1 MAENTTKR
9 TRTTNKRSRADIV
22 AERRKIRNVSGE
34 YRDVLSFPSG
44 PEYAHLSF
52 RWVLDRGDRID
63 RFLAKGWKVFD
74 GDNVQV
80 GDPRLTETNVSGL
93 RGAIV
98 AADKLG
104 KETLILMCIDV
115 ESFEIDQLLKEE
127 DLQETEAGMNRQ
139 AKELGL
145 DAYDDLKIN
154 R

>member
-9 TRTTNKRSRADIV
+9 TRNTNKRSRAEIV
-22 AERRKIRNVSGE
+22 AERRKLRNVSGE
-34 YRDVLSFPSG
+34 YRDVLSFPTG
-44 PEYAHLSF
+44 PDAEGLSF

-63 RFLAKGWKVFD
+63 RFLAKGWKVYD
-74 GDNVQV
+74 GDNVMV
-80 GDPRLTETNVSGL
+80 GDPRLTETNISGL
-93 RGAIV
+93 KGAIV

-104 KETLILMCIDV
+104 KETLILMCIDA

-127 DLQETEAGMNRQ
+127 DLQRTEEGMNKQ

-145 DAYDDLKIN
+145 DAYDELAIN